1 MDFMAKK
8 ALYLAGGGAR
18 GAYQAGV
25 LKGIAE
31 ILKTPALPFDTISGV
46 SVGSITASVLAEYA
60 DDFPTAIEKLETL
73 WREIHCQKVFSA
85 SNFELGKSVV
95 RNVAMWPG
103 RSGQAGFLLDTEPL
117 HQFVDDNI
125 QFSRIDTNIAGNQ
138 LEALEIITTCY
149 ELQKTISFYQNRN
162 PHFEDWDYPRH
173 ASRRANICRDHIL
186 ASTALPLFFP
196 TIKIGNLHYGDGG
209 LSLVSPLR
217 GPIRFEVNKVLI
229 IGTRQPPGSQPINIE
244 HLGEIAF
251 AQVLGHMLNGIFI
264 DNLDRDIEMVNRMND
279 IARLLSLWKKRHSP
293 WRPIET
299 LYLRPSVSMADI
311 AQAQYHTMPA
321 LLRMLLNVM
330 GAKSQ
335 SGDLLSFLLFE
346 GAFTSELLTL
356 GYQDTLRSSSEIEQ
370 FFA

>member
-46 SVGSITASVLAEYA
+46 SVGSINASVLAEYA
-60 DDFPTAIEKLETL
+60 DDFPTAIDKLETL
-73 WREIHCQKVFSA
+73 WREIHCHKVFNA

-125 QFSRIDTNIAGNQ
+125 QFSRIDTNIASNH

-173 ASRRANICRDHIL
+173 ASRRANICGDHIL

-217 GPIRFEVNKVLI
+217 GPIRFEVNKVLV
-229 IGTRQPPGSQPINIE
+229 IGTRQPPGSQHIDVE

-299 LYLRPSVSMADI
+299 LYLRPSVSMAGI